1 AHHVVEDPA
10 HTAEGQR
17 GGAGDAQRA
26 AGDADDRDPTGGGER
41 GQAWGQVV
49 GGQGVQ
55 HAAGG
60 VEVGIGRRQRGDQ
73 HQQIADVGGGGHPDA
88 VEDHYEGGGG
98 HRLPGPGGIAPGHQR
113 QHDPD
118 AQHVEEGQAHD
129 GGAGGGAD
137 RARRILGLGGRDG
150 QQFDAAE

>member
-1 AHHVVEDPA
+1 AVPEEDVGDQDQGPHHEHGEHHQAHHVVEDPA

-55 HAAGG
+55 HAAAG

-73 HQQIADVGGGGHPDA
+73 HQQIGDVGGAGDHDA
-88 VEDHYEGGGG
+88 VEDHHEGGGR
-98 HRLPGPGGIAPGHQR
+98 HVLPVPAASR
-113 QHDPD
+113 QGTS
-118 AQHVEEGQAHD
+118 A
-129 GGAGGGAD
+129 
-137 RARRILGLGGRDG
+137 
-150 QQFDAAE
+150 